1 MNFKKLII
9 AAKLVVGAAFIGF
22 ILYKI
27 DIKNITNT
35 IYNADLSFFALSIIY
50 LSAAVIFNALRWVFI
65 SRGLS
70 HSVEPRIAIIG
81 YFEAMFFNQILPTGF
96 GGDAIRIVRAY
107 DSGIVAGWAT
117 IGVLIDRAFGL
128 LAVGLVL
135 LAALV
140 NHSSQVA
147 TAPTFPLIAA
157 CAALIVGGAAGAA
170 GLGMVLRPEAL
181 PGWTRP
187 FVVLLKAFADVFK
200 SPKGLGYVFATLIAS
215 SGLTVA
221 SFMACANSLGV
232 QVGWWDCAIILQ
244 GMVLASL
251 IPISIGGWGL
261 REGAA
266 IILFG
271 ALGIGTEAAAATSIL
286 FGLVLTVVG
295 LIGAAVW
302 MFSGYRRVDLAAR
315 LNSIKS
321 AEKT

>member
-9 AAKLVVGAAFIGF
+9 AAKLVIGAAFIGF

-27 DIKNITNT
+27 DVKNITSI

-70 HSVEPRIAIIG
+70 HGVEPRIAIIG

-107 DSGIVAGWAT
+107 DSGILAGWAT

-170 GLGMVLRPEAL
+170 GLGVVLRVEAL

-187 FVVLLKAFADVFK
+187 FVALLKAFADVFR

-221 SFMACANSLGV
+221 SFMACASSLGV

-321 AEKT
+321 AGKT

>member
-9 AAKLVVGAAFIGF
+9 AAKLAVGVALIAFIF
-22 ILYKI
+22 YKI
-27 DIKNITNT
+27 DMAAITNA
-35 IYNADLSFFALSIIY
+35 IYNANLSLFLLATGLLSV
-50 LSAAVIFNALRWVFI
+50 AVIFNAFRWVSI
-65 SRGLS
+65 SRKLS
-70 HSVEPRIAIIG
+70 YAVEPKIAIIG

-128 LAVGLVL
+128 LAVGLML

-147 TAPTFPLIAA
+147 TASTFPLIAA

-170 GLGMVLRPEAL
+170 GLGMVLRAEAL

-187 FVVLLKAFADVFK
+187 FVALLKAFADVFR
-200 SPKGLGYVFATLIAS
+200 SPKGLGYIFVTLTAS
-215 SGLTVA
+215 SCLTVA
-221 SFMACANSLGV
+221 SFMACASSLGV

>member
-1 MNFKKLII
+1 MNFKKVIITAKLII
-9 AAKLVVGAAFIGF
+9 GAAFIGF

-27 DIKNITNT
+27 DVKSIANT
-35 IYNADLSFFALSIIY
+35 IYNADFSFFLFSIIC
-50 LSAAVIFNALRWVFI
+50 LSLAIIFNALRWVSI

-70 HSVEPRIAIIG
+70 HGIKPRTAIIG

-135 LAALV
+135 LAALI

-157 CAALIVGGAAGAA
+157 SAALIVGGAAGAA
-170 GLGMVLRPEAL
+170 ALGMILRADAL
-181 PGWTRP
+181 PTWIRP
-187 FVVLLKAFADVFK
+187 FVALLKAFADVFK
-200 SPKGLGYVFATLIAS
+200 SPKGLSYVFATLAAS
-215 SGLTVA
+215 SCLTVA
-221 SFMACANSLGV
+221 SFVACASSLGV

-271 ALGIGTEAAAATSIL
+271 ALGIDAQAAAATSIL

-295 LIGAAVW
+295 LIGAVVW

-321 AEKT
+321 NGKS